1 MDELDRV
8 RAMAWISV
16 GRACAFGLLAIV
28 MVSVSLIHWPY
39 VAFKLAALGC
49 TLATAILV
57 LKGERVRS
65 RSHKSTEVWIMLERH
80 VDVPEAHVQRLITG
94 ALQDTFRQFALVAA
108 SLATGFWVLALVAWL
123 FHTPRVLT

>member
-16 GRACAFGLLAIV
+16 GRACAFGMLAIA
-28 MVSVSLIHWPY
+28 MVSFSLVAWPHI
-39 VAFKLAALGC
+39 AFKLAALGC

-57 LKGERVRS
+57 LKGERAPRTS
-65 RSHKSTEVWIMLERH
+65 YKSTEVWIMLERH
-80 VDVPEAHVQRLITG
+80 VDVPEAHVHRLITG
-94 ALQDTFRQFALVAA
+94 ALQDTYRQFALAA
-108 SLATGFWVLALVAWL
+108 AALATGFWLLALVAWL